1 MSDEIGGNSTSS
13 VPNGNTGTSA
23 VSGAD
28 PDGATTRPCVVN
40 TSAGAWMT
48 PIVGGVVVVS
58 LSRSSSD
65 REKPY
70 ATNAAATTTPTVVA
84 MRVVRDRRFDSID
97 STTTATLSR

>member
-23 VSGAD
+23 VSGVD
-28 PDGATTRPCVVN
+28 PDGTWTRGCVVN

-48 PIVGGVVVVS
+48 PIVGGVEVS
-58 LSRSSSD
+58 VSRSSSD
-65 REKPY
+65 WEKPY
-70 ATNAAATTTPTVVA
+70 TTNAAAATTPTVVA
-84 MRVVRDRRFDSID
+84 MRVVRDRRFDSIG